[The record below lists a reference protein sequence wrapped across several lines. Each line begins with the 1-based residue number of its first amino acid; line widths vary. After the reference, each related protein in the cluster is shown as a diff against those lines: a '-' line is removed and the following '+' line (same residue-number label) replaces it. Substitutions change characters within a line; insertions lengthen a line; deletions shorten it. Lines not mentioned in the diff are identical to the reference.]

1 MMSEKMKAIG
11 TVISTFEGPST
22 YQFNFVIKDESE
34 KIPIHKGQFVQ
45 LQTEEGT
52 LVGRVDEIIKTN
64 RYFMQAEAVREYE
77 KSGKPLMDMFPVDRW
92 EYLVA
97 KTTPLGVY
105 NNGVLKRVTYPPSPG
120 SVVEEIDKNILRDF
134 LGLDT
139 NGLNIGKIVFHN
151 LDAKINLTRLFHKH
165 LAVLAISGAGKSHFV
180 SVLLEELLDRS
191 DKLGKPAVIVIDPHG
206 EYVGFAEDEKY
217 SNKTKVFDKENISI
231 SASSLSP
238 YQIMEFLPEISPVQR
253 RELTKIIRNLR
264 KKRKFYNFNDLVK
277 EIEESEMKKVT
288 KDTLMSWVSNLSMT
302 RLFSRTDNPT
312 VQELAKSGQLSVID
326 LSNFTRLNEKQIIV
340 TYFARK
346 LFNARHR
353 EKIPPFILVVEEAHQ
368 FCPEG
373 TERQNAISKGIIQ
386 TIAREGRKFHAS
398 LVLVSQR
405 PIQLST
411 TALSQCNTQILLRIV
426 NPYDLKHIAESSE
439 AITSDLIKT
448 LPGLQVGE
456 AIITG
461 NAVNHPL
468 FVQIRQRKSKES
480 SRLGMSFEDAIV
492 SFNDKYK
499 KNEKDLDTFM

>member
-1 MMSEKMKAIG
+1 MPKIIG

-22 YQFNFVIKDESE
+22 DQFNFVIKEDSGE
-34 KIPIHKGQFVQ
+34 IPVHKGQFIQ
-45 LQTEEGT
+45 LKTEQGI
-52 LVGRVDEIIKTN
+52 LVGRVDEVIKTN
-64 RYFMQAEAVREYE
+64 RYFMQAESVREYE

-97 KTTPLGVY
+97 KTTTLGIF
-105 NNGVLKRVTYPPSPG
+105 NNGLIKRATYPPSPG
-120 SVVEEIDKNILRDF
+120 SKVVEIDKSILTDF
-134 LGLDT
+134 LGLDS
-139 NGLNIGKIVFHN
+139 NGLNIGKITFHD
-151 LDAKINLTRLFHKH
+151 LDAKINLTKLFQKH
-165 LAVLAISGAGKSHFV
+165 LAILAISGAGKSHLV
-180 SVLLEELLDRS
+180 SVFLEELLDRS
-191 DKLGKPAVIVIDPHG
+191 KDMGKPAIIVIDPHG
-206 EYVGFAEDEKY
+206 EYAGFAEDKKY
-217 SNKTKVFDKENISI
+217 SKKTRVYDKDSLSI

-238 YQIMEFLPEISPVQR
+238 YQIMEFLPEISHVQR
-253 RELTKIIRNLR
+253 RELVKIIMNLR
-264 KKRKFYNFNDLVK
+264 KKKKFYSIKDLMN
-277 EIEESEMKKVT
+277 EIEASEIKKVT
-288 KDTLMSWVSNLSMT
+288 KDTLISWISNLNVT
-302 RLFSRTDNPT
+302 RLFSNYSKPK
-312 VQELAKSGQLSVID
+312 VEELAKPGQMSVLD
-326 LSNFTRLNEKQIIV
+326 LSGFLRLNEKQIIV

-346 LFNARHR
+346 LFYARHR
-353 EKIPPFILVVEEAHQ
+353 GKIPPFIFIVEEAHQ

-373 TERQNAISKGIIQ
+373 IERQHAISKGIIQ

-439 AITSDLIKT
+439 AITNDLIKT

-480 SRLGMSFEDAIV
+480 SRLGVNFEDAII
-492 SFNDKYK
+492 SFNNGQKMD
-499 KNEKDLDTFM
+499 EKDLDTFM

>member
-1 MMSEKMKAIG
+1 MPKNIG

-22 YQFNFVIKDESE
+22 YRFDFVIKDETD
-34 KIPIHKGQFVQ
+34 KIPVHKGQFIQ
-45 LQTEEGT
+45 LETEEGT
-52 LVGRVDEIIKTN
+52 LVGRVDEVIKTN
-64 RYFMQAEAVREYE
+64 RYFMQAESVSEYE

-97 KTTPLGVY
+97 KTIPLGIY
-105 NNGVLKRVTYPPSPG
+105 HDGILKRVTYPPSPG
-120 SVVEEIDKNILRDF
+120 SNVEEINKDILFNF
-134 LGLDT
+134 LGLDKK
-139 NGLNIGKIVFHN
+139 GLNLGKIAFHD
-151 LDAKINLTRLFHKH
+151 LDAKLNLTKLFHKH
-165 LAVLAISGAGKSHFV
+165 LAILAISGAGKSHLV
-180 SVLLEELLDRS
+180 SVFLEELLERS
-191 DKLGKPAVIVIDPHG
+191 EDMGRPAIIVIDPHG
-206 EYVGFAEDEKY
+206 EYTGFTEDENY
-217 SNKTKVFDKENISI
+217 SKRTKVFDKDSINI

-238 YQIMEFLPEISPVQR
+238 YQIMEFLPGISHVQR
-253 RELTKIIRNLR
+253 RELIKIIQNLR

-277 EIEESEMKKVT
+277 EIEGTEIKKVT
-288 KDTLMSWVSNLSMT
+288 KDTLISWVSNLSMT
-302 RLFSRTDNPT
+302 RLFSRSDSPNI
-312 VQELAKSGQLSVID
+312 QELAKPGQLSIID
-326 LSNFTRLNEKQIIV
+326 LSSFIRLNEKQIIV

-346 LFNARHR
+346 LFQARHR
-353 EKIPPFILVVEEAHQ
+353 ENIPPFILVIEEAHQ

-373 TERQNAISKGIIQ
+373 IERQYAISKGIIE

-398 LVLVSQR
+398 LVLISQR

-411 TALSQCNTQILLRIV
+411 TALSQCNTHILLRIV

-439 AITSDLIKT
+439 AITSDMIKT

-461 NAVNHPL
+461 NAVNYPL

-492 SFNDKYK
+492 SFNDGHK